1 MFVEQSATRLWR
13 VRVGFVLLCLVPTVG
28 LVVWSIQRHSVAYRE
43 AMAAAVTR
51 QLNTEV
57 VFESLKHRQPGCLRL
72 SGVRLGSA
80 TLGAVEFEATP
91 TEVRLVLNQC
101 ECSPAFAGEL
111 ATLARRWLTEPARFP
126 RNCVIDIAGLVWTT
140 AAGEVVSNQPLRV
153 ECVANA
159 GDRAV
164 RIISPKRTTDE
175 VRIVRTAEP
184 AGTLDRSR
192 WAVDATLTEPLPM
205 AAIIAV
211 LGQSP
216 LAGWQLGPEAVV
228 TGTMQAKVTAD
239 GWAGHASGRVA
250 GVDLGAVTASLPYRA
265 EGLATLEVAGL
276 IWANNRVSAAELS
289 VVSPR
294 GTLAQEWLDGLIS
307 IIGCRAAPA
316 VLEKKGTELREFEQ
330 LALRVEVDGRGA
342 RLRAEPHRAG
352 CLMESQGIPLVF
364 EPPSAV
370 TLDRLAWLLSG
381 TRVPAV
387 PGTPVS
393 AWLLSVLPL
402 PQTNR

>member
-13 VRVGFVLLCLVPTVG
+13 VRVGFVLLCLVPMAG
-28 LVVWSIQRHSVAYRE
+28 LVAWAMQRNSVAHRE
-43 AMAAAVTR
+43 AIAAAVTR
-51 QLNTEV
+51 LLNTEV
-57 VFESLKHRQPGCLRL
+57 AFESLMHRQPGCLRL

-80 TLGAVEFEATP
+80 TLGTVEFEATP
-91 TEVRLVLNQC
+91 TEVRLGLNQC
-101 ECSPAFAGEL
+101 ECSPAFASQL

-126 RNCVIDIAGLVWTT
+126 RNCVINIAGLVWKT
-140 AAGEVVSNQPLRV
+140 AAGEVVNNQPVRV

-164 RIISPKRTTDE
+164 RIITPDRTTDE
-175 VRIVRTAEP
+175 IRIVRTAEP
-184 AGTLDRSR
+184 TGTLDRSH

-205 AAIIAV
+205 ATIIAV

-216 LAGWQLGPEAVV
+216 LEGWQLGPEAVV
-228 TGTMQAKVTAD
+228 TGTMEAKVTAD

-265 EGLATLEVAGL
+265 EGLATLEVAEL
-276 IWANNRVSAAELS
+276 IWANNRVSAAE
-289 VVSPR
+289 VAMVSPR
-294 GTLAQEWLDGLIS
+294 GTIAQEWLDGLNS
-307 IIGCRAAPA
+307 IIGCRIAPA

-330 LALRVEVDGRGA
+330 LALRVEVDGGGA
-342 RLRAEPHRAG
+342 RLRAEPQRAG
-352 CLMESQGIPLVF
+352 CLMDSQGIPLVF
-364 EPPSAV
+364 EPPSTV

-402 PQTNR
+402 PQRNR

>member
-1 MFVEQSATRLWR
+1 MFVEQSEARLRR
-13 VRVGFVLLCLVPTVG
+13 VRIGFVLLCLVPTVG
-28 LVVWSIQRHSVAYRE
+28 LVVWAFQRHSSAHRE
-43 AMAAAVTR
+43 TMAAEVTR
-51 QLNTEV
+51 LLSTEV
-57 VFESLKHRQPGCLRL
+57 AFESLRHLQPGCLRL
-72 SGVRLGSA
+72 SGVRLGGAS
-80 TLGAVEFEATP
+80 LGTVGVETTP
-91 TEVRLVLNQC
+91 TEVRLLLDRC
-101 ECSPAFAGEL
+101 ECSPAFAGQL

-126 RNCVIDIAGLVWTT
+126 QNCVIDIAGMAWKTT
-140 AAGEVVSNQPLRV
+140 TGEVVTVQPLRV

-164 RIISPKRTTDE
+164 RIISPERTTDE
-175 VRIVRTAEP
+175 MRIVRTAEP
-184 AGTLDRSR
+184 DTTLDRSH
-192 WAVDATLTEPLPM
+192 WEVDVTLTEPMPM
-205 AAIIAV
+205 AVILAV

-228 TGTMQAKVTAD
+228 TGTMQTKVTAD
-239 GWAGHASGRVA
+239 GWAGQASGRVV
-250 GVDLGAVTASLPYRA
+250 GVDLGEVTATLPYRA

-276 IWANNRVSAAELS
+276 IWTNNRVSAAEFS
-289 VVSPR
+289 MVSPR

-316 VLEKKGTELREFEQ
+316 AMAKGDAELREFEQ
-330 LALRVEVDGRGA
+330 FALRVAVDGSGA
-342 RLRAEPHRAG
+342 RLQAESHRAG

-364 EPPSAV
+364 EPPAAV

-381 TRVPAV
+381 TRVAAV